1 MKEIKIL
8 PGKHSCGKEFDMR
21 ITDAKN
27 KDSESVTWIVYG
39 ICKKC
44 NVVMVS
50 GMFFQAEKPQI
61 DIDFMVDY
69 NKKSGKGTE
78 WK

>member
-1 MKEIKIL
+1 MKEIKIV
-8 PGKHSCGKEFDMR
+8 PGKHSCGNEFDMR

-27 KDSESVTWIVYG
+27 KDSESAAWMVYG
-39 ICKKC
+39 ICKKR